1 MILINRFVMKTKSL
15 ILILF
20 MAISTMLVAQEP
32 AITLRAP
39 STVGVGQQFSVTYEV
54 NARPS
59 DFKTPTFTDFNFFSS
74 AALTNFLALSK
85 ISLTSL
91 LDFSNLYFLLV

>member
-1 MILINRFVMKTKSL
+1 MKTKSL

-39 STVGVGQQFSVTYEV
+39 SMVGVGQQFSVTYEV

-59 DFKTPTFTDFNFFSS
+59 DFKTPTFTDFNFLGGPYGKKNRSFH
-74 AALTNFLALSK
+74 TNWYWRNYCRYRTLQYPFPPA
-85 ISLTSL
+85 IPCAT
-91 LDFSNLYFLLV
+91 